1 MNLSV
6 SALSARRHGYRWL
19 LLSLAGG
26 FLLAQSGGQH
36 VVTRWIKDICSTS
49 NAADLPFSSPAP
61 MATASSPSVPSS
73 TVVRLAT
80 SVKVIS
86 CEPLPN
92 VPGKSITTTMVDF
105 PPLAYSAPHRHPG
118 SVTAIVLQGTV
129 RSQMEG
135 GPVVNYQQGETWMEA
150 PRALHVLAENPDH
163 VKPAQLLAIFVAD
176 ANCGPLVIP
185 EPELPATAQ

>member
-1 MNLSV
+1 MP
-6 SALSARRHGYRWL
+6 ALPARRHGCRWL

-26 FLLAQSGGQH
+26 ILLAQSSVPH
-36 VVTRWIKDICSTS
+36 VAARWITDICSTS

-61 MATASSPSVPSS
+61 MASASS
-73 TVVRLAT
+73 TVARPAT

-92 VPGKSITTTMVDF
+92 VPGKSITTMMVDF

-135 GPVVNYQQGETWMEA
+135 GPVVNYQQGETWIEA
-150 PRALHVLAENPDH
+150 PHALHVLAENPDP
-163 VKPAQLLAIFVAD
+163 VKPAQLLAIFVAE

-185 EPELPATAQ
+185 EPASPAPPQ